1 MYRRK
6 LKIRISLIIYLFAST
21 TFLSELLGQD
31 LIGTFEKVSNTASA
45 ITFSNDLKIENEGGH
60 IQGVQGISH
69 QGNHYYVLSGSSS
82 EYSYYS
88 VVKVGQTNFVISHNK
103 ILERPFK
110 HAGGFQI
117 HNNLM
122 AIGVE
127 DNDKKNRSKVFI
139 FLLENPENPPE
150 QPVAIIE
157 RIGTEKRAT
166 AGCVAITG
174 VDDRLLIVVGDWD
187 TKHLDFYVIE
197 KELLGKDPA
206 ALRLEYSMD
215 MAKTDKTEW
224 VDESWLSYQN
234 INLISEAGTLYLA
247 GMTTNDGVEILDLF
261 EVLNAEMKVFSLK
274 KIYSKNFGMSDST
287 KFRWGAG
294 LYMAP
299 DQKLQI
305 LSTPENILS
314 ENIIHIY
321 E

>member
-1 MYRRK
+1 MDRSVFKYR
-6 LKIRISLIIYLFAST
+6 IFLIILLVVGSIFP
-21 TFLSELLGQD
+21 SELKSQD
-31 LIGTFEKVSNTASA
+31 LIRALEKVSSTPTD
-45 ITFSNDLKIENEGGH
+45 ITFSNDLEIENKGGH

-174 VDDRLLIVVGDWD
+174 IDDRLLIIVGDWD

-197 KELLGKDPA
+197 KKLLGKDPA
-206 ALRLEYSMD
+206 ALQLEYSMD

-261 EVLNAEMKVFSLK
+261 EVINAEMKVFSLK
-274 KIYSKNFGMSDST
+274 KIYSKNFGVSENT

-314 ENIIHIY
+314 ENIIHMY